1 MVCFLVLTTMCALSP
16 PRGWTPQDTNAAVKS
31 PLDGALSGAPC
42 VVLVRPHLDENVGAV
57 ARAMAN
63 FGLADLRLVAPFP
76 GDEHL
81 ERCDW
86 RSEAAVQRACGAGE
100 ILEQAQAFD
109 SLPEALADV
118 HRAYATSARIRG
130 LNTKCISSPDA
141 ARDIARLAAADGG
154 GGGVPQRCALLFGAE
169 SSGLSNDELEL
180 ADYLVQVPAADAF
193 SSLNLAMAATVV
205 GSDVFRAFASQSA
218 TAAAAATTTDGAA
231 DADTDA
237 DADDATDVGAAD
249 VAEMAEG
256 AVLWLHNDEPSTK
269 AQQVTLA
276 DRYSAAL
283 EAAGFRDD
291 RKHKR
296 LRRFLTRA
304 APTYGEVG
312 TLHGVL
318 SALTQVTAAPGH
330 GASGEGEATL

>member
-1 MVCFLVLTTMCALSP
+1 MVGYLVLSTVCAALSP
-16 PRGWTPQDTNAAVKS
+16 QRGWTPKDTTQQSKS
-31 PLDGALSGAPC
+31 PLDGAVLDAPC
-42 VVLVRPHLDENVGAV
+42 VVLVRPHLDVNIGAV

-76 GDEHL
+76 GDESL

-109 SLPEALADV
+109 TLPEALGDV
-118 HRAYATSARIRG
+118 HRAYATSARLRG

-141 ARDIARLAAADGG
+141 ARDIARLATN
-154 GGGVPQRCALLFGAE
+154 VPRRCALLFGAE

-193 SSLNLAMAATVV
+193 SSLNLAMAVTVV

-218 TAAAAATTTDGAA
+218 ADAADAA
-231 DADTDA
+231 DADAAANA
-237 DADDATDVGAAD
+237 DADDAE

-256 AVLWLHNDEPSTK
+256 AVLVLHNDEPSTK
-269 AQQVTLA
+269 AQQVMLA
-276 DRYSAAL
+276 DRYEVAL
-283 EAAGFRDD
+283 EAAGFKDV
-291 RKHKR
+291 RKYKR

-304 APTYGEVG
+304 APTYNEVG

-318 SALTQVTAAPGH
+318 SALTRGERG
-330 GASGEGEATL
+330 GA

>member
-1 MVCFLVLTTMCALSP
+1 MVGYLVLSTLCAALSP
-16 PRGWTPQDTNAAVKS
+16 QPGWAPRDTTQQSKS
-31 PLDGALSGAPC
+31 PLDGAVRGAPC
-42 VVLVRPHLDENVGAV
+42 VVLVRPHLDVNIGAV

-76 GDEHL
+76 GDESL

-109 SLPEALADV
+109 SLPEALGDV
-118 HRAYATSARIRG
+118 HRAYATSARLRG

-141 ARDIARLAAADGG
+141 ARDIARLATN
-154 GGGVPQRCALLFGAE
+154 VPRRCALLFGAE

-193 SSLNLAMAATVV
+193 SSLNLAMAVTVV

-218 TAAAAATTTDGAA
+218 
-231 DADTDA
+231 ADTDA
-237 DADDATDVGAAD
+237 GDAGEAEVDAAADAAADAATEADADADADAAE

-256 AVLWLHNDEPSTK
+256 AVLVLHNDEPSTK
-269 AQQVTLA
+269 AQQVMLA
-276 DRYSAAL
+276 DRYEVAL
-283 EAAGFRDD
+283 EAAGFKDV
-291 RKHKR
+291 RKYKR

-304 APTYGEVG
+304 APTYNEVG

-318 SALTQVTAAPGH
+318 SALTRGEEEAATPR
-330 GASGEGEATL
+330 AK

>member
-1 MVCFLVLTTMCALSP
+1 MVGHLVLSTVCAALSP
-16 PRGWTPQDTNAAVKS
+16 QRGWTPKDTTQQSKS
-31 PLDGALSGAPC
+31 PLDGAVLDAPC
-42 VVLVRPHLDENVGAV
+42 VVLVRPHLDVNIGAV

-76 GDEHL
+76 GDESL

-109 SLPEALADV
+109 TLPEALGDV
-118 HRAYATSARIRG
+118 HRAYATSARLRG

-141 ARDIARLAAADGG
+141 ARDIARLATN
-154 GGGVPQRCALLFGAE
+154 VPRRCALLFGAE

-193 SSLNLAMAATVV
+193 SSLNLAMAVTVV

-218 TAAAAATTTDGAA
+218 ADAADAA
-231 DADTDA
+231 DADAGDAEADADAAAKA
-237 DADDATDVGAAD
+237 DADDAE

-256 AVLWLHNDEPSTK
+256 AVLVLHNDEPSTK

-276 DRYSAAL
+276 DRYEVAL
-283 EAAGFRDD
+283 GAAGFKDV
-291 RKHKR
+291 RKYKR

-304 APTYGEVG
+304 APTYNEVG

-318 SALTQVTAAPGH
+318 SALTRGERG
-330 GASGEGEATL
+330 GA